1 MAIANAMQGKPT
13 ADEMIAGKE
22 KAVHPF
28 RGF

>member
-1 MAIANAMQGKPT
+1 MAIANAMGNKPS

>member
-1 MAIANAMQGKPT
+1 MGGKPT
-13 ADEMIAGKE
+13 AEEMIAGKE